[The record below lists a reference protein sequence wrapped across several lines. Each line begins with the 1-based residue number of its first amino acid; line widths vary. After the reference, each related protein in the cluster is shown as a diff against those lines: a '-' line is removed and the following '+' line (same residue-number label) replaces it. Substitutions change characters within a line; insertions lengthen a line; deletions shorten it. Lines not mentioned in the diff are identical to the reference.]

1 MRPEVFKMIDR
12 VVAIDP
18 DCQKIQCQG
27 QVPLESSIF
36 EGHFPGHPIM
46 PGVLLIEAMAQTTGW
61 LILAR
66 NRFSHMPFLAAVKEA
81 KLRSFVL
88 PGENLDLFSEL
99 VHDGSGYAMAKTE
112 VKKEG
117 ESKAICSAELAFR
130 VLPWPEGKMKAVV
143 LKVAEHVQF
152 PLADYADA

>member
-12 VVAIDP
+12 VVTIDP
-18 DCQKIQCQG
+18 SLDTIHCQG
-27 QVPLESSIF
+27 LVPQESSIF

-61 LILAR
+61 LVLAR
-66 NRFSHMPFLAAVKEA
+66 NRFERMPFLASVKEA
-81 KLRSFVL
+81 KLRTFVL
-88 PGENLDLFSEL
+88 PGANLDLYSRIE
-99 VHDGSGYAMAKTE
+99 HEGSGYVVAKTE
-112 VKKEG
+112 AKLDGKQ
-117 ESKAICSAELAFR
+117 ICSADLSFR

-143 LKVAEHVQF
+143 LKVAEHVSF